1 MLNTKQQEFV
11 DYAVKKFGTNELTVS
26 QLKDANKHF
35 GCKYA
40 PQWLIKNSDY
50 KIGKSLFK
58 LPTENDVVKTTSGE
72 TEKVLP
78 TETKNEAAF
87 VVSSLVGDIIP
98 KKDSVFVSFGNY
110 PDLKSIVKSNMFY
123 PVFITGLSGNGKTM
137 GVTQACAEAKKE
149 LIRVNITIETDEDDL
164 LGGYRLKDGQTVWQN
179 GPVIEAMERGA
190 LLLLDE
196 IDLASNKIM
205 CLQPIL
211 EGSGIYVKKIN
222 KFVKP
227 KNGFNVIATAN
238 TKGQGSDDGKFIGTN
253 VLNEAFL
260 ERFPVTFEQEYPPVK
275 VEQKILDNVMSAYD
289 LKDPK
294 FTENLVKWADVI
306 RKTFYDGGVDEIIA
320 TRRLV
325 HIINAFAIFKN
336 KLKAVQVCVNR
347 FDDDTKNSFLDLYSK
362 VDAGVNIEDIS
373 GNGNDVDPI
382 NMEEETAKLGPN
394 AQQIIEGVKKWG
406 QGLKAKG
413 VFSDEDFEEFKVFA
427 ATANGINTI
436 NKLRKYYGEQT
447 IPTAPVDVDGA
458 PSNDELY
465 ELVADPKYK
474 TDPAFRR
481 KVEQQFARAFPGKV
495 DTGEI

>member
-1 MLNTKQQEFV
+1 MKVKGQYTMLNTKQQEFV

-260 ERFPVTFEQEYPPVK
+260 ERFPITFEQKYPSASI
-275 VEQKILDNVMSAYD
+275 EEKILVNTLAKSGK
-289 LKDPK
+289 KDK
-294 FTENLVKWADVI
+294 DFCKKLVTWADVI
-306 RKTFYDGGVDEIIA
+306 RKTYFDGGVDEIIS

-325 HIINAFAIFKN
+325 HIIQAYAIFKN
-336 KLKAVQVCVNR
+336 KMKAIEVCTNR
-347 FDDDTKNSFLDLYSK
+347 FDDDTKNSFTELYTK
-362 VDAGVNIEDIS
+362 VDAGASAE
-373 GNGNDVDPI
+373 
-382 NMEEETAKLGPN
+382 
-394 AQQIIEGVKKWG
+394 QI
-406 QGLKAKG
+406 A
-413 VFSDEDFEEFKVFA
+413 
-427 ATANGINTI
+427 
-436 NKLRKYYGEQT
+436 
-447 IPTAPVDVDGA
+447 
-458 PSNDELY
+458 
-465 ELVADPKYK
+465 
-474 TDPAFRR
+474 
-481 KVEQQFARAFPGKV
+481 EQQRQADVASQTNEEDESSDDGDV
-495 DTGEI
+495 I